1 MKSDFHVR
9 DTCRLCGNAFIEKVL
24 ELPDTPLANEFVP
37 AAAVGVPQDKFP
49 LFLSRCSDCSHVQLP
64 VVVDPVR
71 LFRNYVYVSG
81 TSKSFVEHFYDM
93 ATEVVAKH
101 NIPMGSLVVEIGS
114 NDGTALRAF
123 KQAGMSVLGVDPA
136 LEIAKRAT
144 DSGIPTLPK
153 FFTRDLGTEIR
164 DEHGPARIVVANNVF
179 AHADDL
185 AGIVDGVVKLLHP
198 EDGLFIFEVQYLAA
212 MMEHNYFDMIYHE
225 HLSYHALAPLI
236 PFLAARGLNILECQ
250 EIPTHGGSI
259 RVTAGFRKLTPVER
273 SNLDLKVELEETRLN
288 QNSFDGMQSKI
299 DLASQDLQ
307 RLLGN
312 TLNKVWGFGA
322 PAKLT
327 TLFYGLKLE
336 QKYFKAIIDDNPLK
350 QGLCTPG
357 EHIPVVSIEDFKR
370 NSNDREEILI
380 FAWNFATH
388 ITHRF
393 KETKHVLYIPL
404 PRLLRLN

>member
-1 MKSDFHVR
+1 MNSDFHVR
-9 DTCRLCGNAFIEKVL
+9 DTCRLCGNALNKKVL

-49 LFLSRCSDCSHVQLP
+49 LFLCRCSSCSHVQLP

-93 ATEVVAKH
+93 AKEVVAKH

-123 KQAGMSVLGVDPA
+123 QEAGMRVLGVDPA
-136 LEIAKRAT
+136 LKIAKRAT

-153 FFTRDLGTEIR
+153 FFTRDLATDIHAS
-164 DEHGPARIVVANNVF
+164 HGPAGIVVANNVF

-185 AGIVDGVVKLLHP
+185 AGIVDGVVRLLHP
-198 EDGLFIFEVQYLAA
+198 ADGLFVFEVQYLAA

-236 PFLAARGLNILECQ
+236 PFLAARGLNILDCQ

-259 RVTAGFRKLTPVER
+259 RVTAGFRKPTPSEQ
-273 SNLDLKVELEETRLN
+273 SNLDLKVELEESKLM
-288 QNSFDGMQSKI
+288 QNNFARMQSNI
-299 DLASQDLQ
+299 TLASQDLQ
-307 RLLGN
+307 TLLGN
-312 TLNKVWGFGA
+312 TQKRVWGFGA

-327 TLFYGLKLE
+327 TLFYGLNLD
-336 QKYFKAIIDDNPLK
+336 QKSFSAIIDDNPLK
-350 QGLCTPG
+350 QGLHTPG
-357 EHIPVVSIEDFKR
+357 EHLKVLGIEDFER
-370 NSNDREEILI
+370 QSVGQELI
-380 FAWNFATH
+380 IVFAWNFASQ
-388 ITHRF
+388 IRQRF
-393 KETKHVLYIPL
+393 KDTPHILYTPL
-404 PRLLRLN
+404 PRLQRLT